1 MLASLISIIISLL
14 KVVLSLVSW
23 LFKLAVVL
31 VKGLFKV
38 ILMLAKGLMD
48 LKRRYDNRPRRVKY
62 SDVSSKHIVVY
73 KR

>member
-1 MLASLISIIISLL
+1 MLVSLISIIISLL

-38 ILMLAKGLMD
+38 ILMLVKGLVD
-48 LKRRYDNRPRRVKY
+48 LKGRYDNRPRKVKY
-62 SDVSSKHIVVY
+62 SDISSQNIVVY